1 MKEEEKLPKLLNE
14 LADATAAEPL
24 RPGLAEDIKQ
34 QIPHR
39 LAPHRGG
46 MDTVNIMIDLRIS
59 KLAAAAVIIIT
70 MVLSANFLGGRN
82 LTSDGI
88 YRDGKLLI
96 KYCLAGEDAG
106 KSDVLSGMSN
116 FYEYLV
122 QQGKDVVYYG
132 DTIDTEDNNAV
143 LMHWKLP
150 DDRYRVMF
158 ADLRTEEV
166 TAEELVKL
174 QARMLQKKAK

>member
-1 MKEEEKLPKLLNE
+1 MKEEETLPKLLNE
-14 LADATAAEPL
+14 LADATAAEPA
-24 RPGLAEDIKQ
+24 RDSLAEDIKQ

-39 LAPHRGG
+39 LAPHKKG

-70 MVLSANFLGGRN
+70 MILSANFLGGRN
-82 LTSDGI
+82 SAGDGI

-96 KYCLAGEDAG
+96 KYCLTGEDAT
-106 KSDVLSGMSN
+106 KSDVLSGVSN
-116 FYEYLV
+116 FYEYLL
-122 QQGKDVVYYG
+122 QQGRDVVYYG
-132 DTIDTEDNNAV
+132 GGIDTKDNNAV

-150 DDRYRVMF
+150 DDKYRVMF